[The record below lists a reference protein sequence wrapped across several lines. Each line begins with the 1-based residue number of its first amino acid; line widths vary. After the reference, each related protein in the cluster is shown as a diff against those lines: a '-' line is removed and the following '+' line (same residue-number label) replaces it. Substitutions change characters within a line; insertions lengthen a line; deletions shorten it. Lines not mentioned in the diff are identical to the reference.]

1 MPKPSKRETELKRY
15 LLLTIGLLTVS
26 GCVAV
31 WQGAHKVKF
40 ADENTFVIQYDSA
53 LTSSV
58 RTAKLATEHCAKYDR
73 KAVAVDAGMPGIM
86 LGIIE
91 ETYDCV

>member
-1 MPKPSKRETELKRY
+1 M
-15 LLLTIGLLTVS
+15 
-26 GCVAV
+26 
-31 WQGAHKVKF
+31 
-40 ADENTFVIQYDSA
+40 IQYDSA

-58 RTAKLATEHCAKYDR
+58 RTARLASEHCAKYDR
-73 KAVAVDAGMPGIM
+73 EAAPVDAGMPGVL

>member
-1 MPKPSKRETELKRY
+1 LKKY
-15 LLLTIGLLTVS
+15 LLLTIGLLTAS

-40 ADENTFVIQYDSA
+40 ADENTFVIQYDSS

-58 RTAKLATEHCAKYDR
+58 RTARLATEHCAKYDR
-73 KAVAVDAGMPGIM
+73 KAVAVDAGMPGVL
-86 LGIIE
+86 LGVIE

>member
-1 MPKPSKRETELKRY
+1 MKRY
-15 LLLTIGLLTVS
+15 LLLSIGLLTVS

-58 RTAKLATEHCAKYDR
+58 RTARLATEHCAKYDR

>member
-1 MPKPSKRETELKRY
+1 MKPILMFSVVL
-15 LLLTIGLLTVS
+15 IVSS
-26 GCVAV
+26 GCAAV
-31 WQGAHKVKF
+31 WNGAHKVKF
-40 ADENTFVIQYDSA
+40 ADENTFVIQYDPG

-58 RTAKLATEHCAKYDR
+58 RTAKLANEHCAKYGR
-73 KAVAVDAGMPGIM
+73 KAAAVDAAMPGAL